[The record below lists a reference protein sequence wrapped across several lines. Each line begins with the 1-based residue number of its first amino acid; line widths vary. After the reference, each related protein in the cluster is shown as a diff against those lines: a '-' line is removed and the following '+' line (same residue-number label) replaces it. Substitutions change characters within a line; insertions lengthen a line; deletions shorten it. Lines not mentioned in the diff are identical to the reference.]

1 MSSLFPSP
9 LWGDVRS
16 HARVRAL
23 RACAKEQFDA
33 ADAETGTVRATRMR
47 EGAVLSASQSRSLVK
62 V

>member
-9 LWGDVRS
+9 LWGDVR
-16 HARVRAL
+16 ARARA
-23 RACAKEQFDA
+23 
-33 ADAETGTVRATRMR
+33 RMR

>member
-9 LWGDVRS
+9 LWGDVRERER
-16 HARVRAL
+16 ART
-23 RACAKEQFDA
+23 C
-33 ADAETGTVRATRMR
+33 ATRMR